1 MNAEKCRLSPVQRI
15 FTRIGAYDAVLEGKS
30 TWLGD
35 GGRLKGNRNDGN
47 H

>member
-35 GGRLKGNRNDGN
+35 GGLKGNRNDGN